1 VKKDSEDTFLRK
13 QYEHLWAIILAGGDG
28 LRMREYL
35 KTNRN
40 IDRPKQF
47 ANIVGTHSMLRHTI
61 ERVKRIVPLQ
71 RMRIVVNI
79 QHLKYVHA
87 EIPEPERKSLLLLP
101 CNRETAVGIL
111 LPVVQIFAQDPSACI
126 AVFPSDHFVLEEQ
139 RFMNFVER
147 AADFVHRC
155 PETVALLGIPS
166 TDADTSYGWIEPST
180 SFLRYQGNRFYSVER
195 FVEKPPAK
203 LANTLHTKK
212 CLWNSMVF
220 AAQAETLLHLY
231 RKSMPKVY
239 GQMSAMKQLLT
250 SPGGIEK
257 LDGQFTRLP
266 SYGFSKTILEPNV
279 KHLRVIRAE
288 GIAWSDWGNAVRVQ
302 SDIQRFCTAKET
314 PPVPLPFAKMFDE
327 TV

>member
-1 VKKDSEDTFLRK
+1 MRK

-61 ERVKRIVPLQ
+61 ERAKRIVPLQ
-71 RMRIVVNI
+71 SMRIVVSN

-87 EIPEPERKSLLLLP
+87 EIPEPERKSLVVVP
-101 CNRETAVGIL
+101 CNRGPAVSIL
-111 LPVVQIFAQDPSACI
+111 LPVVQILAMDPSACI
-126 AVFPSDHFVLEEQ
+126 TVFPSDHFILEEEH
-139 RFMNFVER
+139 FMNFVES
-147 AADFVHRC
+147 AVDYVHRS
-155 PETVALLGIPS
+155 PETVVLVGIPS
-166 TDADTSYGWIEPST
+166 KDADTNDGWIEPST
-180 SFLRYQGNRFYSVER
+180 SFLRYQGNRYYSVER
-195 FVEKPPAK
+195 FIEKPQEK
-203 LANTLHTKK
+203 LATALHTKK

-231 RKSMPKVY
+231 RKSLPKVY
-239 GQMSAMKQLLT
+239 HQMNLMKELVT

-266 SYGFSKTILEPNV
+266 SFGFSKTILEPNA

-288 GIAWSDWGNAVRVQ
+288 GVVWSDWGNQSRVA
-302 SDIQRFCTAKET
+302 SD
-314 PPVPLPFAKMFDE
+314 LSKMA
-327 TV
+327 TG

>member
-1 VKKDSEDTFLRK
+1 MKKQNEN
-13 QYEHLWAIILAGGDG
+13 LWAIILAGGDG
-28 LRMREYL
+28 IRLREYL

-79 QHLKYVHA
+79 QHLKYVHT
-87 EIPEPERKSLLLLP
+87 EISETERKSLVVLP
-101 CNRETAVGIL
+101 CNRETAVSIL
-111 LPVVQIFAQDPSACI
+111 FPVVQILAQDPSACVT
-126 AVFPSDHFVLEEQ
+126 VFPSDHFILEEE
-139 RFMNFVER
+139 RFMNFVES
-147 AADFVHRC
+147 AVDYVHRS
-155 PETVALLGIPS
+155 PETVVLVGIPS
-166 TDADTSYGWIEPST
+166 KDADTNYGWIEPST
-180 SFLRYQGNRFYSVER
+180 SFLRYLGNRFYAVER
-195 FVEKPPAK
+195 FVEKPPIK
-203 LANTLHTKK
+203 LATMLHSKK

-231 RKSMPKVY
+231 RKSLPKVY
-239 GQMSAMKQLLT
+239 HQMNLMKQLVT

-266 SYGFSKTILEPNV
+266 SYGFSKTIMEPNA

-288 GIAWSDWGNAVRVQ
+288 GIAWSDWGNQSRVA
-302 SDIQRFCTAKET
+302 SD
-314 PPVPLPFAKMFDE
+314 LSKMAIGLQ
-327 TV
+327 

>member
-1 VKKDSEDTFLRK
+1 MKK

-28 LRMREYL
+28 VRMREYL

-71 RMRIVVNI
+71 RMRIVVNN

-87 EIPEPERKSLLLLP
+87 EIPEPERKSLLVLP
-101 CNRETAVGIL
+101 CNRETAVSIL
-111 LPVVQIFAQDPSACI
+111 LPVVQILAQDTSACI
-126 AVFPSDHFVLEEQ
+126 AVFPSDHFILEEE
-139 RFMNFVER
+139 RFMNFVES
-147 AADFVHRC
+147 AVDYVHRS
-155 PETVALLGIPS
+155 PETVVLVGIPS
-166 TDADTSYGWIEPST
+166 KDADTNYGWIEPST
-180 SFLRYQGNRFYSVER
+180 SFLRYQGNRYYSVER
-195 FVEKPPAK
+195 FIEKPPTK
-203 LANTLHTKK
+203 LANTLYIKK

-220 AAQAETLLHLY
+220 ATQAETLLHLY
-231 RKSMPKVY
+231 RKSLPKVY
-239 GQMSAMKQLLT
+239 HQMNLMKQLVT

-266 SYGFSKTILEPNV
+266 SYGFSKAIMEPNA

-288 GIAWSDWGNAVRVQ
+288 GVTWSDWGNQSRVA
-302 SDIQRFCTAKET
+302 SD
-314 PPVPLPFAKMFDE
+314 LSKMAIGLQ
-327 TV
+327 